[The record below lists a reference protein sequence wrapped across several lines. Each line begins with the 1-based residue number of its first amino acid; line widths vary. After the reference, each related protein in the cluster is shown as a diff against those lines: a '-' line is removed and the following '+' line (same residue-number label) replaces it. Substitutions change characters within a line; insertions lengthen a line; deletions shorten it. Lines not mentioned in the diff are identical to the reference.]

1 MPPPDR
7 RRRTRPPGEVPG
19 GRGAGP
25 EPTEPPDGLSAL
37 LAALGAH
44 LERHSP
50 AGVAVLLRSELE
62 RREFLAYANGWR
74 DAADRYEPAPEQARR
89 IAGSRR
95 LRLVG
100 STPGRPAVIPF
111 RQDAPASAAD
121 EGAPAATPAPARRA
135 PDTATAAERAEPAG
149 AGAHAGPGADDVRGH
164 PGTDDVRGHQ
174 DAPAAPARS
183 AAPPGPGPVAKN
195 RNSRAP
201 TIPRPAVRRP
211 GRPDPRGR
219 APRAEPGGPGGPGGL
234 ARPRPT
240 AVRRCG
246 PGSGRAPVHR
256 FRAAWF
262 AGTGQ
267 DPTRPPPGAARR
279 PPWSAAPVCRGGQH
293 LF

>member
-1 MPPPDR
+1 MPPRTGGDGPAR
-7 RRRTRPPGEVPG
+7 RARSRG

-135 PDTATAAERAEPAG
+135 PDTATAAERAEREPT
-149 AGAHAGPGADDVRGH
+149 PG
-164 PGTDDVRGHQ
+164 
-174 DAPAAPARS
+174 
-183 AAPPGPGPVAKN
+183 
-195 RNSRAP
+195 RAP
-201 TIPRPAVRRP
+201 TTYGGTPGPTTYEDTRTPPPLRRGPPHRRAPDRWRRTGTPGRRP
-211 GRPDPRGR
+211 SRGRPCAGQA
-219 APRAEPGGPGGPGGL
+219 AP
-234 ARPRPT
+234 T
-240 AVRRCG
+240 
-246 PGSGRAPVHR
+246 
-256 FRAAWF
+256 
-262 AGTGQ
+262 
-267 DPTRPPPGAARR
+267 PGAGRR
-279 PPWSAAPVCRGGQH
+279 VRSQEDQEDQED
-293 LF
+293 